1 MDARLII
8 FLVSLAVYVPLAS
21 VLLYVWWK
29 HGKDEPAV
37 GKARIIFLVVSFSL
51 FAFMITL

>member
-8 FLVSLAVYVPLAS
+8 FLVSLLMYIPLAG
-21 VLLYVWWK
+21 VLMYVWWK

-37 GKARIIFLVVSFSL
+37 SNARIIFLAGSFSL
-51 FAFMITL
+51 FALMMTL